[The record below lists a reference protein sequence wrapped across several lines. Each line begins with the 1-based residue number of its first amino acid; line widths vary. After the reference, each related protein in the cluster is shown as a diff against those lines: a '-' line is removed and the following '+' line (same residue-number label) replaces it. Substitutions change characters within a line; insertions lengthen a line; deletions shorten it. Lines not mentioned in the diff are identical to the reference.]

1 MKSLIQ
7 LLLVINLF
15 LTNVVFASG
24 GISGGGIANIPQGQD
39 REKYHL
45 GKAIYNQEVS
55 LEKPTNTNIN
65 TTDQE
70 ERLEYLQ
77 GSLPNTEKRRV
88 NLPDFSGKLTE
99 EQLQALEYFIQVRF
113 NIKLPEKKKD
123 K

>member
-1 MKSLIQ
+1 MKYIILI
-7 LLLVINLF
+7 LSISFVS
-15 LTNVVFASG
+15 TNFIFASG

-45 GKAIYNQEVS
+45 GKAIFNQEIS
-55 LEKPTNTNIN
+55 LDSKTISNAS
-65 TTDQE
+65 DQE

-88 NLPDFSGKLTE
+88 NLPELSGKLSE
-99 EQLQALEYFIQVRF
+99 EQLQALEYFVQVRF

-123 K
+123 KQ

>member
-1 MKSLIQ
+1 MITF
-7 LLLVINLF
+7 IRLF
-15 LTNVVFASG
+15 LFSLLFTNIVLASG

-45 GKAIYNQEVS
+45 GKAIFNQEIV
-55 LEKPTNTNIN
+55 LEKQSNTNIN
-65 TTDQE
+65 DQD

-88 NLPDFSGKLTE
+88 NLPDLSGKLTE

>member
-1 MKSLIQ
+1 MKNLIQ
-7 LLLVINLF
+7 LLIVINLF
-15 LTNVVFASG
+15 ITNIVLASG

-45 GKAIYNQEVS
+45 GKAIFNQEVS
-55 LEKPTNTNIN
+55 LEKQTNANVN

-70 ERLEYLQ
+70 ERLENLQ

>member
-1 MKSLIQ
+1 MKTFIR
-7 LLLVINLF
+7 LLLVSLLF
-15 LTNVVFASG
+15 TNILLASG

-39 REKYHL
+39 REKYHF
-45 GKAIYNQEVS
+45 GKAVFNQEIT
-55 LEKPTNTNIN
+55 LEKQPNIN
-65 TTDQE
+65 INDQD

-88 NLPDFSGKLTE
+88 NLPDLSGKLTE

>member
-1 MKSLIQ
+1 MKY
-7 LLLVINLF
+7 LF
-15 LTNVVFASG
+15 QILFIISVFSNSIIASG

-45 GKAIYNQEVS
+45 GKAIFNQEIS
-55 LEKPTNTNIN
+55 LEKQTNSNLN
-65 TTDQE
+65 DQE

-88 NLPDFSGKLTE
+88 NLPEFSGKLSE

-113 NIKLPEKKKD
+113 KIKLPEKKKD
-123 K
+123 KE

>member
-1 MKSLIQ
+1 MKILIQ
-7 LLLVINLF
+7 LLLVNLF
-15 LTNVVFASG
+15 FTNIILASG

-45 GKAIYNQEVS
+45 GKAIFNQEIS
-55 LEKPTNTNIN
+55 LEKQTNSNLN
-65 TTDQE
+65 DQE

-88 NLPDFSGKLTE
+88 NLPELSGKLTE

-123 K
+123 KE

>member
-1 MKSLIQ
+1 MKNLIQ
-7 LLLVINLF
+7 LLIVINLF
-15 LTNVVFASG
+15 ITNIVLASG

-45 GKAIYNQEVS
+45 GKAIFNQEVS
-55 LEKPTNTNIN
+55 LEKQTNANVN
-65 TTDQE
+65 TADQE

-113 NIKLPEKKKD
+113 NIKLPEKRKD